1 MSSRNSGRISVT
13 VFCVR
18 NSVTATAIPP
28 DCLVALSD
36 ALLREVSENGDEE
49 DEETEYE
56 EEREE
61 SDDKGEGYSE

>member
-1 MSSRNSGRISVT
+1 
-13 VFCVR
+13 
-18 NSVTATAIPP
+18 
-28 DCLVALSD
+28 LVALSD